1 MEQEMDV
8 KTFLNTLIP
17 KFYKHLE
24 QFEKKYFLI
33 KMH

>member
-17 KFYKHLE
+17 KFYKH
-24 QFEKKYFLI
+24 FEKKYFLI